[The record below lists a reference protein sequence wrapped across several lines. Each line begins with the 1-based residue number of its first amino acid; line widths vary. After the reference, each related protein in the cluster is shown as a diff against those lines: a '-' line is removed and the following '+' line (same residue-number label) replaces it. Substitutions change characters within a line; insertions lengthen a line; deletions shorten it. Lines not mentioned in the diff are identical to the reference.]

1 MKSPNVSYYVD
12 FCNEELLN
20 NSVNIFF
27 VKEIN
32 DIRCKN
38 IKKRIH
44 TSVHIYS
51 DLYICINQYR

>member
-12 FCNEELLN
+12 FCNEGLLN

-32 DIRCKN
+32 DIRC
-38 IKKRIH
+38 IKH
-44 TSVHIYS
+44 
-51 DLYICINQYR
+51 